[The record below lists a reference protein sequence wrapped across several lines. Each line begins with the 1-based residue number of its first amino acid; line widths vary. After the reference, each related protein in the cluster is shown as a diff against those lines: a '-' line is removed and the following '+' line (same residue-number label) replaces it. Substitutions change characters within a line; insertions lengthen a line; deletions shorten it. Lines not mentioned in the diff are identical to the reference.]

1 MLFWAQPVTGRGVG
15 ILMGMTCN
23 EYRQGHASRDEA
35 ARAHAAQC
43 ADCRE
48 FDRSWDLLRE
58 YPAIEPSAGFF
69 RSMRRRLQ
77 PAILRFA
84 APLAAAAAALLIA
97 LFLTHPSTPPA
108 PPTPA
113 VTEEERELV
122 ENLDLLQNYELL
134 RTLEMVGENGSPLI
148 EEKK

>member
-1 MLFWAQPVTGRGVG
+1 
-15 ILMGMTCN
+15 MGMTCN
-23 EYRQGHASRDEA
+23 EYRQGHSAGNEA
-35 ARAHAAQC
+35 ARAHLAQC

-58 YPAIEPSAGFF
+58 YPAIEPSVGFF
-69 RSMRRRLQ
+69 AGVRRKLQ

-97 LFLTHPSTPPA
+97 LMLTHPAPPPA
-108 PPTPA
+108 PKGPV

-122 ENLDLLQNYELL
+122 ENLELLQNYELL
-134 RTLEMVGENGSPLI
+134 RTLELVGENGSPLI